1 MADETGRPM
10 PGAQGPGT
18 PDGPGAPDGPGGS
31 DGPRDLLAAYALD
44 AVDDLDR
51 RAVERLL
58 AADPDARRELDEHR
72 AVVAAF
78 TVDADPPAALR
89 ERVLGSLAT
98 VPQVAAPWGSEGAA
112 GTTPPA
118 GSGSG
123 GGVRPRSTRR
133 RRWAVV
139 AAAAAAVV
147 AVAVPTT
154 LAVQARQEQVRLQT
168 QADAV
173 ASMLAD
179 PAAEIVRGE
188 MVGGGDASALVSGDR
203 VLFSVTDL
211 PRAGS
216 AEDYQLW
223 LVEGEEMVSA
233 GVFDAHDGSA
243 ALLVEAAGSAGV
255 AVTLEPAGG
264 SPQPTSDP
272 LVVLET

>member
-1 MADETGRPM
+1 MVDDTDGTRETGQTGDARDT
-10 PGAQGPGT
+10 GSGPG
-18 PDGPGAPDGPGGS
+18 GPGAD
-31 DGPRDLLAAYALD
+31 DPRDLLGAYALD

-51 RAVERLL
+51 RVVDRLL
-58 AADPDARRELDEHR
+58 ATDPDARRELDEHR
-72 AVVAAF
+72 AVVAAL
-78 TVDADPPAALR
+78 TVDTPPPAGLR
-89 ERVLGSLAT
+89 DQVLARVAST
-98 VPQVAAPWGSEGAA
+98 PQVAGAGAGRGDARPGGPARAP
-112 GTTPPA
+112 
-118 GSGSG
+118 
-123 GGVRPRSTRR
+123 

-139 AAAAAAVV
+139 AAVAAAVV

-211 PRAGS
+211 PQAGA

-223 LVEGEEMVSA
+223 LVEGEGMVSA
-233 GVFDAHDGSA
+233 GVFDARDGSA
-243 ALLVEAAGSAGV
+243 ALLVDAAGSAGV

-272 LVVLET
+272 LVILET

>member
-1 MADETGRPM
+1 MVDDDTRDTGQTGDSRDT
-10 PGAQGPGT
+10 GS
-18 PDGPGAPDGPGGS
+18 GPGGP
-31 DGPRDLLAAYALD
+31 DADDPRDLLAAYALD

-51 RAVERLL
+51 RVVDRLL
-58 AADPDARRELDEHR
+58 TTDPDARRELDEHR

-78 TVDADPPAALR
+78 TVDTPPPAGLR
-89 ERVLGSLAT
+89 DQVLERVAST
-98 VPQVAAPWGSEGAA
+98 PQVAAVQA
-112 GTTPPA
+112 GRADPRPGRSARPP
-118 GSGSG
+118 
-123 GGVRPRSTRR
+123 

-139 AAAAAAVV
+139 AAVAAAVV

-203 VLFSVTDL
+203 VLFSVSDL
-211 PRAGS
+211 PQAGA

-223 LVEGEEMVSA
+223 LVEGDRMVSA
-233 GVFDAHDGSA
+233 GVFDARDGSA

>member
-1 MADETGRPM
+1 MVDDTGDGRDTGRSSTSR
-10 PGAQGPGT
+10 GGV
-18 PDGPGAPDGPGGS
+18 DGPVADGEGPRT
-31 DGPRDLLAAYALD
+31 DDPRDLLAAYALD

-51 RAVERLL
+51 RVVERLL
-58 AADPDARRELDEHR
+58 ASDADARRELDEHR

-78 TVDADPPAALR
+78 TVDADPPASLR
-89 ERVLGSLAT
+89 DAVLGRVAST
-98 VPQVAAPWGSEGAA
+98 PQVAAPGAGRGDA
-112 GTTPPA
+112 RPGGPA
-118 GSGSG
+118 
-123 GGVRPRSTRR
+123 RAP
-133 RRWAVV
+133 RRWVVV
-139 AAAAAAVV
+139 AAVAAAVA

-168 QADAV
+168 QADAM

-211 PRAGS
+211 PQAGA

-223 LVEGEEMVSA
+223 LVEGEGMVSA
-233 GVFDAHDGSA
+233 GVFDARDGSA
-243 ALLVEAAGSAGV
+243 ALLVDAAGSAGV

>member
-1 MADETGRPM
+1 MVDDTGDGRDTGRSSTSR
-10 PGAQGPGT
+10 GGV
-18 PDGPGAPDGPGGS
+18 DGPVADGEGPRT
-31 DGPRDLLAAYALD
+31 DDPRDLLAAYALD

-51 RAVERLL
+51 RVVERLL
-58 AADPDARRELDEHR
+58 ASDADARRELDEHR

-78 TVDADPPAALR
+78 TVDADPPASLR
-89 ERVLGSLAT
+89 DAVLGRVAST
-98 VPQVAAPWGSEGAA
+98 PQVAAPGAGRGDA
-112 GTTPPA
+112 RPGGPA
-118 GSGSG
+118 
-123 GGVRPRSTRR
+123 RAP
-133 RRWAVV
+133 RRWVVV
-139 AAAAAAVV
+139 AAVAAAVA

-168 QADAV
+168 QADAM

-211 PRAGS
+211 PQAGA

-223 LVEGEEMVSA
+223 LVEGEGMVSA
-233 GVFDAHDGSA
+233 GVFDARDGSA
-243 ALLVEAAGSAGV
+243 ALLVDAAGSAGV

-272 LVVLET
+272 LVILET

>member
-1 MADETGRPM
+1 MADDTGRRS
-10 PGAQGPGT
+10 AGPQ
-18 PDGPGAPDGPGGS
+18 GPGGS
-31 DGPRDLLAAYALD
+31 DAQEGPGGPDESRDLLAAYALD

-51 RAVERLL
+51 RLVERLL
-58 AADPDARRELDEHR
+58 AADPEARRELDEHR

-78 TVDADPPAALR
+78 TVDSAPPAALR
-89 ERVLGSLAT
+89 ERVLGSIAS
-98 VPQVAAPWGSEGAA
+98 VPQVAETRRSAEAA
-112 GTTPPA
+112 GT
-118 GSGSG
+118 SG
-123 GGVRPRSTRR
+123 GARPGAARRPR

-139 AAAAAAVV
+139 AVAAAAVV

-154 LAVQARQEQVRLQT
+154 LAIQARQEQARLQT

-179 PAAEIVRGE
+179 PTAEIVRGE

-211 PRAGS
+211 PQAGS

-233 GVFDAHDGSA
+233 GVFDARDGSA
-243 ALLVEAAGSAGV
+243 ALLVDAAGSAGV

>member
-1 MADETGRPM
+1 MADDTGRP
-10 PGAQGPGT
+10 PTGPQGGEHDGPAGPG
-18 PDGPGAPDGPGGS
+18 DGA
-31 DGPRDLLAAYALD
+31 RDLLAAYALD

-58 AADPDARRELDEHR
+58 AADADARRELDEHR

-78 TVDADPPAALR
+78 TMDTAPPAGLR
-89 ERVLGSLAT
+89 ERVLGAVASA
-98 VPQVAAPWGSEGAA
+98 PQVAGVEAGAA
-112 GTTPPA
+112 PGA
-118 GSGSG
+118 GSLDDAAATAASTGGSAPAR
-123 GGVRPRSTRR
+123 RPR
-133 RRWAVV
+133 RRWAV
-139 AAAAAAVV
+139 AAVAAAAVV

-154 LAVQARQEQVRLQT
+154 LAIQARQEQVRLQT

-179 PAAEIVRGE
+179 PSAEIVRGE
-188 MVGGGDASALVSGDR
+188 MAGGGDASALVSGDR

-211 PRAGS
+211 PQAGEG
-216 AEDYQLW
+216 EDYQLW

-243 ALLVEAAGSAGV
+243 ALLVDASGSAGV
-255 AVTLEPAGG
+255 AVTREPAGG

>member
-1 MADETGRPM
+1 M
-10 PGAQGPGT
+10 
-18 PDGPGAPDGPGGS
+18 DGPVADGEGPRT
-31 DGPRDLLAAYALD
+31 DDPRDLLAAYALD

-51 RAVERLL
+51 RVVERLL
-58 AADPDARRELDEHR
+58 ASDADARRELDEHH

-78 TVDADPPAALR
+78 TVDADPPASLR
-89 ERVLGSLAT
+89 DAVLGRVAST
-98 VPQVAAPWGSEGAA
+98 PQVAAPGAGRGDA
-112 GTTPPA
+112 RPGGPA
-118 GSGSG
+118 
-123 GGVRPRSTRR
+123 RAP
-133 RRWAVV
+133 RRWVVV
-139 AAAAAAVV
+139 AAVAAAVA

-211 PRAGS
+211 PQAGA

-223 LVEGEEMVSA
+223 LVEGEGMVSA
-233 GVFDAHDGSA
+233 GVFDARDGSA
-243 ALLVEAAGSAGV
+243 ALLVDAAGSAGV

>member
-1 MADETGRPM
+1 MVDDTGDGRDTGRSSTSR
-10 PGAQGPGT
+10 GGV
-18 PDGPGAPDGPGGS
+18 DGPVADGEGPRT
-31 DGPRDLLAAYALD
+31 DDPRDLLAAYALD

-51 RAVERLL
+51 RVVERLL
-58 AADPDARRELDEHR
+58 ASDADARRELDEHR

-78 TVDADPPAALR
+78 TVDADPPASLR
-89 ERVLGSLAT
+89 DAVLGRVAST
-98 VPQVAAPWGSEGAA
+98 PQVAAPGAGRGDA
-112 GTTPPA
+112 RPGGPA
-118 GSGSG
+118 
-123 GGVRPRSTRR
+123 RAP
-133 RRWAVV
+133 RRWVVV
-139 AAAAAAVV
+139 AAVAAAVA

-154 LAVQARQEQVRLQT
+154 LAVQARQQQVRLQT
-168 QADAV
+168 QADAM

-211 PRAGS
+211 PQAGA

-223 LVEGEEMVSA
+223 LVEGEGMVSA
-233 GVFDAHDGSA
+233 GVFDARDGSA
-243 ALLVEAAGSAGV
+243 ALLVDAAGSAGV

>member
-1 MADETGRPM
+1 MVDDGRVPAG
-10 PGAQGPGT
+10 PAGPDRSDAQG
-18 PDGPGAPDGPGGS
+18 GPGD
-31 DGPRDLLAAYALD
+31 PRDLLAAYALD

-58 AADPDARRELDEHR
+58 SADPDARRELDEHR

-78 TVDADPPAALR
+78 TVETAPPAALR
-89 ERVLGSLAT
+89 ERVLGSIAS
-98 VPQVAAPWGSEGAA
+98 VPQVAQTPRGAGSAGAA
-112 GTTPPA
+112 DGA
-118 GSGSG
+118 RQGA
-123 GGVRPRSTRR
+123 VRR

-139 AAAAAAVV
+139 AVAAAAVV

-154 LAVQARQEQVRLQT
+154 IAIQARQEQVRLQT

-211 PRAGS
+211 PQAGS

-233 GVFDAHDGSA
+233 GVFDARDGSA
-243 ALLVEAAGSAGV
+243 ALLVEASGSAGV